1 MAATS
6 SLHIAMYPWFAF
18 GHLIPYLQIAN
29 KLAKKGHR
37 ISFLIPS
44 NTQPKLQP
52 FNHFP
57 NLITFLPIIVPHV
70 NGLPQGAETTAD
82 VSNLQQFSLIM
93 TAMDLTQPQI
103 ESFLQHVK
111 PHFFFFDFTYW
122 MPKLASQF
130 GIKSIYHSVIS
141 ATTFAYVYPPS
152 RQLCGHDF
160 TVDDFMKPPLGFPS
174 SVIKLH
180 SHEAKFYASMSHM
193 KFGSDVLFFHR
204 HFTGLCESD
213 AIAFKSSREIEG
225 PFIDYLET
233 EFKKP
238 VLLSG
243 PDGNIQEPTTTL
255 EQRWAECLS
264 EFKAGSVIYCAF
276 GSECTLTKDQLQEL
290 VLGFELTNLPFF
302 AVLKPPHGM
311 DTINAAL
318 PEGFEQRIQGRGV
331 VYGGWVQQ
339 QHILEH
345 PSIGCFV
352 THCGAGSLSEALVKK
367 CQLVFLPHIGDHFF
381 RARTLSSCLK
391 VGVEVER
398 RQEDGVFNKESVC
411 KAVKTVMDEEN
422 ESGKEIRANL
432 AKLRELLVDKDLEE
446 SYINN
451 FIHKLHCL
459 IVSNKETKK
468 TL

>member
-18 GHLIPYLQIAN
+18 GHLAPYLQIAN
-29 KLAKKGHR
+29 KLAKKGHK
-37 ISFLIPS
+37 ISFFTPS
-44 NTQPKLQP
+44 KTQAKLQP

-57 NLITFLPIIVPHV
+57 NLITFVPIIVPHV
-70 NGLPQGAETTAD
+70 DGLPEAAETTAD
-82 VSNLQQFSLIM
+82 VSHPSLFNLIM

-103 ESFLQHVK
+103 KCILQNIN
-111 PHFFFFDFTYW
+111 PHFIFFDFTFW
-122 MPKLASQF
+122 MPKLASQL

-141 ATTFAYVYPPS
+141 ATTFAYVFTPS
-152 RQLCGHDF
+152 RQLNGHDF
-160 TVDDFMKPPLGFPS
+160 TVDDFMQPPLGFPS
-174 SVIKLH
+174 STIKLH
-180 SHEAKFYASMSHM
+180 THEAKNISFMTTM
-193 KFGSDVLFFHR
+193 IFGSDVHFFHR

-213 AIAFKSSREIEG
+213 AIAFKSCREIEG
-225 PFIDYLET
+225 PFVDYLIS

-243 PDGNIQEPTTTL
+243 PDGEIQEPTTTL
-255 EQRWAECLS
+255 DHKWAEWLS
-264 EFKAGSVIYCAF
+264 KFKAGSVIYCAF
-276 GSECTLTKDQLQEL
+276 GSECTLTKDQFQEL

-302 AVLKPPHGM
+302 AALKPPLGM
-311 DTINAAL
+311 NTVAAAL
-318 PEGFEQRIQGRGV
+318 PEGFEERVEGRGV

-367 CQLVFLPHIGDHFF
+367 CQLVLLPHVGDHFF
-381 RARTLSSCLK
+381 RARTMSSCLK

-398 RQEDGVFNKESVC
+398 REEDGNFSKENVC

-422 ESGKEIRANL
+422 ETGKEIRANR
-432 AKLRELLVDKDLEE
+432 AKLRELLLDKDLEE
-446 SYINN
+446 SYISN
-451 FIHKLHCL
+451 FIHNLQAL
-459 IVSNKETKK
+459 VG
-468 TL
+468 